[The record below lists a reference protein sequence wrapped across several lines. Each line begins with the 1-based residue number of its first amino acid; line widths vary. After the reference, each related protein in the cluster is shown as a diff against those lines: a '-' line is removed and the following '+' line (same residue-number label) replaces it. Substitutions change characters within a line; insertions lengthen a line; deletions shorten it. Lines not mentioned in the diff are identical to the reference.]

1 MSFFMAWQFTLM
13 WSHCD
18 KLWRLVFFAIVW
30 SLCNH
35 RNEMIYKDKI
45 LDRKKVMTS
54 LVQGWLGLVKL
65 VRSWEPSL
73 SGHVNF
79 IIDGDGVILGPNNS
93 SLGGVLHDENGDIVV
108 FF

>member
-1 MSFFMAWQFTLM
+1 MDLNFEKISEEDAVKLELSFTLEEIKEEIEQM
-13 WSHCD
+13 
-18 KLWRLVFFAIVW
+18 
-30 SLCNH
+30 
-35 RNEMIYKDKI
+35 
-45 LDRKKVMTS
+45 
-54 LVQGWLGLVKL
+54 QQLVKL

-79 IIDGDGVILGPNNS
+79 IVDGDGVILGPNKS

>member
-1 MSFFMAWQFTLM
+1 MDLNFKKISEEDAVKLELSFTLEEIKEASQWPDM
-13 WSHCD
+13 KFPFD
-18 KLWRLVFFAIVW
+18 DIARLPSYLYI
-30 SLCNH
+30 
-35 RNEMIYKDKI
+35 EQM
-45 LDRKKVMTS
+45 
-54 LVQGWLGLVKL
+54 QQLVKL

-79 IIDGDGVILGPNNS
+79 IIDGDGVILGPNKS